1 MNTKTI
7 YLWDELYGMR
17 KEWEV
22 YVLKV
27 YATVKSENCKENV
40 VCLEQPEKVSTLLKT

>member
-1 MNTKTI
+1 MN
-7 YLWDELYGMR
+7 YM
-17 KEWEV
+17 EWEV

-27 YATVKSENCKENV
+27 YATFKRENCIKENV